1 MSTLAAD
8 SHFLFTTS
16 LQRLERLNIQFLI
29 LPLSSLQLSSK
40 QILRQRFGQKE
51 NSLEGCVIEKP
62 IKGAI
67 TMETTS
73 DQTLW
78 GPREIVEKSSQNYPV
93 KGEKAGDS
101 CITTLSLSLF
111 FFFLPIQLS
120 ISLKQTIQHDCTMSN
135 WTCRHRFKK
144 SS

>member
-29 LPLSSLQLSSK
+29 LPFSSLQLSSK

-51 NSLEGCVIEKP
+51 NNLEGHVIEKP
-62 IKGAI
+62 VKGAI
-67 TMETTS
+67 IMETTS

-101 CITTLSLSLF
+101 CITTLFLFLF
-111 FFFLPIQLS
+111 FLLIQLS
-120 ISLKQTIQHDCTMSN
+120 ISLKQTIQPDCTMSN